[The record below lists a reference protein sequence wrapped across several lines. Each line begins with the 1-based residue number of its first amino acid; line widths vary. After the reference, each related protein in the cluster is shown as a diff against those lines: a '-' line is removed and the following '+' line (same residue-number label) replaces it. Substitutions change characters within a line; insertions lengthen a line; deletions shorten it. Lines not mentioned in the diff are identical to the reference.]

1 MIGFSSEVEPDVL
14 LLDELFSNLEVKLKV
29 RVRSELKEIQQSLGR
44 TRSPGICL
52 RRLGAAMSAKA
63 GIAAARP
70 VYLFASLVLMAPD
83 DIDAVLLS
91 RMPTT

>member
-1 MIGFSSEVEPDVL
+1 MVNLLREGAQDYLMKPFSRAE
-14 LLDELFSNLEVKLKV
+14 LKV

-52 RRLGAAMSAKA
+52 RRLGAAMSAGA
-63 GIAAARP
+63 GIAATRP